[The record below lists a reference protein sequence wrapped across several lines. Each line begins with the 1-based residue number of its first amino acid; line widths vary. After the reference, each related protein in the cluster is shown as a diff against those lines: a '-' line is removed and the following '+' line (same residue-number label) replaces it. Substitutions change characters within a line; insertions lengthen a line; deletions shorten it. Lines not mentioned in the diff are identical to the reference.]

1 MWVDHPMLNECDQLI
16 AESSNDVVDWL
27 LKIRK
32 PHQRVMTTI
41 IGIEGNEGGCDPNS
55 WKKWYEAGCDFFGY
69 AHATPPDLRATTRPM
84 VGTETPKIV
93 AHSAWLLPAPESF
106 RNEAKPAY
114 SMARGSAQ

>member
-16 AESSNDVVDWL
+16 AESSNEVVDWL

-41 IGIEGNEGGCDPNS
+41 IGIEGKEGVCDPNS

-69 AHATPPDLRATTRPM
+69 AHATPPDFRPPPFRHEQ
-84 VGTETPKIV
+84 VEIV
-93 AHSAWLLPAPESF
+93 
-106 RNEAKPAY
+106 RQAY
-114 SMARGSAQ
+114 RQMP